1 MAKKAESKS
10 NKEVQKKEKK
20 VTKPKSKAKAESKSK
35 AESKAKF
42 ESKAKSGSK
51 AKIKNASAPK
61 TAKGKKKL
69 KSKKNKSFF
78 TDLLEN
84 VEYGA
89 KIVGEKTS
97 NLATETYEK
106 VKKGAI
112 EAIDTSSQVVGDLY
126 YSASDYTEQFKD
138 KIEMKKLN
146 SVKEDYFADL
156 GRIFY
161 KKYKIEKMAFS
172 KFSKTKDFTSIMKNI
187 EELDQEIV
195 LLGEHF
201 KQ

>member
-1 MAKKAESKS
+1 MKIEETMAKKAESKLT
-10 NKEVQKKEKK
+10 KEVQKKEKK
-20 VTKPKSKAKAESKSK
+20 VAKAKDKVKSESKAISKSKAKPKSKAK
-35 AESKAKF
+35 
-42 ESKAKSGSK
+42 
-51 AKIKNASAPK
+51 IKPTAAPK
-61 TAKGKKKL
+61 TAKGKKKI
-69 KSKKNKSFF
+69 KNKKNKSFF

-97 NLATETYEK
+97 VLATETYEK

-146 SVKEDYFADL
+146 SIKEDYLADL
-156 GRIFY
+156 GSLFY
-161 KKYKIEKMAFS
+161 KKYKIEKIAFS
-172 KFSKTKDFTSIMKNI
+172 KFSKTKDFTAIMRNI

-195 LLGEHF
+195 LLGEQF